1 MEENTI
7 LFEQMAFMNQLTPE
21 TRAIVDEYLQLP
33 FCIGELLASK
43 PQAVR
48 EQVLA
53 ELAQYVDIRGE
64 GPYAEIYFKKQQ
76 QLQEKG
82 QAA

>member
-1 MEENTI
+1 MENENMI
-7 LFEQMAFMNQLTPE
+7 LFEKMAFVTQLSPE
-21 TRAIVDEYLQLP
+21 TQAIVNEYLELP
-33 FCIGELLASK
+33 FCIGELLAGK

-48 EQVLA
+48 ERVLA
-53 ELAQYVDIRGE
+53 ELAQYVDVRGE

-76 QLQEKG
+76 QEKG